1 MKKSMVIMMFA
12 TFAHIIATAQTVT
25 LATAKL
31 KKQNER
37 FEKAS
42 SEYSTLIQFAGAAMA
57 RQEEGAALNLS
68 TSYYEKG
75 ENYMLWAQS
84 EIDND
89 VIRKEKMDSAQ
100 IMFEKGIKALETQPL
115 NHIGLAAIA
124 GFNKDAATMGVK
136 LSYAQELIANK
147 KNKISKELA
156 QDALLA
162 VASTYN
168 QFGSKEDLNKT
179 IVILN
184 DVLKRNPNNKEL
196 FVVWGDYEDAAR
208 MFASGMEASNLS
220 NALAK
225 YNRAIEI
232 DPLFTVAV
240 LKKGKLYKQVENW
253 DEALKYYNEAIK
265 IDPEFAPAYREKAE
279 LLKLATRYPQ
289 AVESY
294 AKYLALN
301 NSCSVSQR
309 YATFLYLAKEYA
321 ASVAEIQ
328 KTLPCNPNNIVMYR
342 VLGYACLE
350 TGDYAKGLEN
360 IDIFFTRANDP
371 KIITGRDYSVKGKL
385 MARLGQDSI
394 GANMITEAMKLDTS
408 YKGGYDDIIDIYKK
422 KYDKAAYWY
431 GLKIKN
437 IPNCKPLDYFNWALN
452 LYLAKNY
459 QRADSVFALV
469 EDRYLEAVLYRAK
482 ANNRLDAIDNFQG
495 LAKPFF
501 EKYIKQVGPQPEN
514 IEKNKKGIIEA
525 YDYLGV
531 YFLKKENDAC
541 AKAAYTYIIKLDPN
555 HKRANDMLGQ
565 KELQAI
571 DLNTVN
577 CSELPSFTESNQ
589 PENNPIPENK

>member
-1 MKKSMVIMMFA
+1 MS
-12 TFAHIIATAQTVT
+12 QTIT
-25 LATAKL
+25 LNTAKT

-37 FEKAS
+37 FELAS
-42 SEYSTLIQFAGAAMA
+42 AEYSTLIQFAGAAMA

-68 TSYYEKG
+68 SCYYEKG
-75 ENYMLWAQS
+75 ENYMLWALS
-84 EIDND
+84 EVDND
-89 VIRKEKMDSAQ
+89 MIRKEKMDSAA
-100 IMFEKGIKALETQPL
+100 IMFEKGIKVMETLPL
-115 NHIGLAAIA
+115 NHIGLGAIA
-124 GFNKDAATMGVK
+124 GFNKDVATMNSK
-136 LSYAQELIANK
+136 LTYAQELIANK
-147 KNKISKELA
+147 KNKIAKELA

-162 VASTYN
+162 AANVYN

-196 FVVWGDYEDAAR
+196 YVVWGDYEDAAR
-208 MFASGMEASNLS
+208 AFASGMEASNLS
-220 NALAK
+220 NAIAK

-232 DPLFTVAV
+232 DPLFTIAV

-279 LLKLATRYPQ
+279 LLKLAARYPQ

-309 YATFLYLAKEYA
+309 YASFLYLAKEYA

-360 IDIFFTRANDP
+360 IDLFFAKANDP

-394 GANMITEAMKLDTS
+394 GANMIAEAMKLDTS

-482 ANNRLDAIDNFQG
+482 ANNRLDAADNFQG